1 MTSTYSKVKS
11 IAEDLQLSES
21 KTAMVL
27 YLYLTYCLQ
36 ELILSNES
44 HTIFGNLK
52 LNDKDRL
59 TLESS
64 KFGLIDLLGK
74 KDIKLIRKIIED
86 GPDTKIF

>member
-11 IAEDLQLSES
+11 IADDLQIAES
-21 KTAMVL
+21 KVAMIL
-27 YLYLTYCLQ
+27 YLYLTYSLQ
-36 ELILSNES
+36 ELILSDEA
-44 HTIFGNLK
+44 HTIFGDLK
-52 LNDKDRL
+52 LGKNDRI

-74 KDIKLIRKIIED
+74 KDMKLIRKIIED

>member
-1 MTSTYSKVKS
+1 MTFTISKVKS
-11 IAEDLQLSES
+11 IAEDLDLTESEVS
-21 KTAMVL
+21 MVL

-36 ELILSNES
+36 ELVLSSES
-44 HTIFGNLK
+44 RTIFGNLR
-52 LNDKDRL
+52 LDDKNRI

-64 KFGLIDLLGK
+64 KYGLIDLLGK